1 MVIIMLFGL
10 ISILVM
16 VTLGVLA
23 LMDMDDNN
31 L

>member
-16 VTLGVLA
+16 VALGVLA